1 MTLPTSDSFD
11 TYGGSK
17 TDFSSV
23 VDPTT
28 DRSAAEVNTAFASM
42 SCASRTSIRTYLQ
55 FLGHA
60 TTPVLNFHN
69 AHWGSSLAVIPT
81 ITRNSTGNY
90 TITFPSTVTDPLGV
104 VQSIN
109 LISGRGGLEGTVPG
123 FITVTKATPNTL
135 TVLLFNSSGSAND
148 MTTSNVNIWV
158 I

>member
-11 TYGGSK
+11 TYGGTK

-42 SCASRTSIRTYLQ
+42 SCASRTSIRGYMQ

-60 TTPVLNFHN
+60 ATPVLNYHN
-69 AHWGSSLAVIPT
+69 AHWGSSLAVIPVVS
-81 ITRNSTGNY
+81 RNSTGNY
-90 TITFPSTVTDPLGV
+90 TVTFPSTVTDPLGV

-109 LISGRGGLEGTVPG
+109 LIAGQVSLEGTTAG
-123 FITVTKATPNTL
+123 YATITKATPNTF
-135 TVLLFNSSGSAND
+135 TVCMFNSGGSASD
-148 MTTSNVNIWV
+148 LTSSNVNVWV